1 MDSEELKI
9 REFVNSFFDKEHA
22 PSQCAEFIAYFIRR
36 ICRGV
41 MSDKKD
47 IADSSYN
54 SLFWNKDM
62 RSIIREEADS
72 RVSLILEQ
80 DFRKLPETLRKI
92 LTYTICNFVSH
103 TYKNYFVCSYLKGMM
118 LDTYEKL
125 IPMGNNEL
133 HFRVKGVLWDIIE
146 DTYTG
151 MINYEGNIVSTETPN
166 IAPEN

>member
-1 MDSEELKI
+1 MENEELKI
-9 REFVNSFFDKEHA
+9 REFVNSLFGKDYA
-22 PSQCAEFIAYFIRR
+22 PSQSAEFVAYFIRR

-41 MSDKKD
+41 VSSKKD

-54 SLFWNKDM
+54 SLFWNKAV
-62 RSIIREEADS
+62 RNQIRGEADD

-80 DFRKLPETLRKI
+80 DFRRLPETLRKI
-92 LTYTICNFVSH
+92 LMYTICCFVSH
-103 TYKNYFVCSYLKGMM
+103 VHDNYFVCSYLKGMM

-125 IPMGNNEL
+125 VSQGNNEL

-146 DTYTG
+146 DAYTG
-151 MINYEGNIVSTETPN
+151 MINFGHVDLPETPK